1 MNARLYDPVLGRMI
15 SPDNFVT
22 GAFASQAYNR
32 YSYAN
37 NNPLKYTDPS
47 GNHPVLV
54 AIAIAAV
61 MNIAQQVMYNEGF
74 NNFNVESLVLS
85 MIQGAISAGIA
96 GGIGDLI
103 KPLTG
108 FTKLAA
114 GVGLHGL
121 SGGLQAA
128 VFGGN
133 IGQGV
138 LSGMIGHGVGELFV
152 GAGVSQNMGLLGNFV
167 VGGMSSAL
175 VATAMGNDPMQAF
188 IIGGATAA
196 FNSFM
201 HQGGDEDGMTQYERN
216 QQNPTLAIDAF
227 WGLFGTLSAPLE
239 LGYTSL
245 KNLVRN
251 PKVARV
257 LAKFARRGFSKFN
270 NLDELAGLFKGK
282 NLGNATDD
290 LLNAGWS
297 EVKGKWGTKTIF
309 QKQIGKERFYAIW
322 ESSNME
328 HSINNL
334 PTSYWKLT
342 RGKIS
347 AYGDN
352 VRRVSDAPNFIFNG
366 KK

>member
-15 SPDNFVT
+15 SPDNLVN

-114 GVGLHGL
+114 GIGLHGL
-121 SGGLQAA
+121 SGGLQSA

-133 IGQGV
+133 VWQGAI
-138 LSGMIGHGVGELFV
+138 SGAVGHLVGEALNS
-152 GAGVSQNMGLLGNFV
+152 GASKLLGRSTDDLGLLGYFV
-167 VGGMSSAL
+167 TGGGTSAA
-175 VATAMGNDPMQAF
+175 VAYATGGDPMQAF

-201 HQGGDEDGMTQYERN
+201 HDKGHTKAAQKRALRKE
-216 QQNPTLAIDAF
+216 IDAVHRGGEESVTQTKDF
-227 WGLFGTLSAPLE
+227 ARDAVIDETIKSTAEVVKNRSAYGAPLSKTILRTK
-239 LGYTSL
+239 LGVNLAVSTKGL
-245 KNLVRN
+245 KWVGMAA
-251 PKVARV
+251 KT
-257 LAKFARRGFSKFN
+257 AKFGFSAYGAYEIYDNYIN
-270 NLDELAGLFKGK
+270 NKYDNNMIWLVADTGMWA
-282 NLGNATDD
+282 
-290 LLNAGWS
+290 
-297 EVKGKWGTKTIF
+297 VGTFGGPVGTGASVIYS
-309 QKQIGKERFYAIW
+309 IGKEY
-322 ESSNME
+322 
-328 HSINNL
+328 
-334 PTSYWKLT
+334 
-342 RGKIS
+342 
-347 AYGDN
+347 YG
-352 VRRVSDAPNFIFNG
+352 VGV
-366 KK
+366 K